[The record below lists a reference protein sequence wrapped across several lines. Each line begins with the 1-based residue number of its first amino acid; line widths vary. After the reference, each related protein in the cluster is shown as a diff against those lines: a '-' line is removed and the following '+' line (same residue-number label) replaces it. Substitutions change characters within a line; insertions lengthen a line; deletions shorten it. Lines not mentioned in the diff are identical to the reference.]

1 MATPAQR
8 LDTLMD
14 RRRLELGLRWRGVA
28 ERSGL
33 TQQTLLQ
40 LRKGNPVSDHT
51 IAAAEAALEWR
62 SGSIAE
68 ILHGGDPT
76 PVQDAPSELP
86 DDEGPWEGTL
96 AGEDPCEPA
105 EQLDWRP
112 GDAGQWYYRIS
123 RIQDGQRV
131 AGIGRRMPLEPTPE
145 VIRERVL
152 PLLRPLLQMTENL
165 RVE

>member
-14 RRRLELGLRWRGVA
+14 KRRLELGLRWRGVA
-28 ERSGL
+28 ERAGL

-40 LRKGNPVSDHT
+40 LRKGHAVADHT
-51 IAAAEAALEWR
+51 IAAVEAALEWR
-62 SGSIAE
+62 AGSIAAV
-68 ILHGGDPT
+68 LQGGDPAPT
-76 PVQDAPSELP
+76 QDALHELS
-86 DDEGPWEGTL
+86 DDGPPWEGTL
-96 AGEDPCEPA
+96 SGEDPCEPD
-105 EQLDWRP
+105 ERLDWRAD
-112 GDAGQWYYRIS
+112 GGQWYYRIS

-145 VIRERVL
+145 AIRERVL